1 MSNENVEIEMYESVE
16 KFDLS
21 KFKKVAELTTEKRF
35 VSVLNIKKK
44 NIVICNGEFHF
55 CLQSTN
61 SVFPY
66 ESCNKQTQ

>member
-44 NIVICNGEFHF
+44 H
-55 CLQSTN
+55 SDM
-61 SVFPY
+61 
-66 ESCNKQTQ
+66 